1 MTEGPP
7 TPTSSSGVLLLGE
20 TEYVTVL
27 ESMVP
32 TYSIPA
38 TVECSTESTKKAPL
52 EAPDL
57 PLKPVKVDNWVISFP
72 IHRLVFEAA
81 TDWLV
86 PHQTQVARGIIDMPH
101 NFTPDVVRPVV
112 NFMYTGRLTTGNASY
127 DRIKETAELLRMSV
141 LIKLIDDAKTRTN
154 ERPPI
159 KKNTSDPV
167 RQIKRIKTIEKKLPF
182 WKKRTIPVNSST
194 VSINNSENTTT
205 STTTTTL
212 PIQISNSNVHPELEK
227 TLLNDLDHGKIP
239 ASSNTIIPNPQSEHN
254 CSSSKDNNQK
264 PMSQHQSQ
272 NSDGEIQSPQI
283 PTIIYK
289 RKITSES
296 DMNQRKGPD
305 SQQAVLFD
313 HVRET
318 GSKKQ
323 TKSSTNSLA
332 ENPNN
337 EDNVKTPNDIDESMK
352 ELLEEQRK
360 RLTLRQENSDN
371 EEDDHH
377 NQDDYVGGD
386 DEYYLGFVAKKSL
399 PVSESVPVAPS
410 KVVRFSLTP
419 SSNSSFNYKTQN
431 TIFDEVKSNTN
442 MESHSLDLPPPPS
455 SQSLSQ
461 PNTMPPPDSP
471 KKDSKPSSKSDTVI
485 KVYSDSG
492 DKKQVISEVLKKNPG
507 LLKNHRQVKLKI
519 MTKDSDNKQSV
530 QCVTLRASESSVNI
544 PSVIKNT
551 PDKRLTEKRI
561 RIMNNLNGDY
571 KHSPKVMYTG
581 HRKLIKDFLEMGFY
595 ETKGKQD
602 PKTKVSGQ
610 IQHITTQAF
619 QPVQTLENTPIELS
633 SSNIATK
640 PSTEAEAMSKVA
652 SGIATSIYLVPPDF
666 VEGSATSNGGSN
678 FMGASHSFPISMNE
692 DVIISK
698 NDLSSSN
705 LSKKNPNP
713 NLTEERSTDLDKV
726 SALVLEW
733 DEEDEEEEQ
742 KLIKKTLKY
751 FLRRFQL
758 QFNKMSRSID
768 SAGDW
773 NRKMMDRLW
782 QLYLKGTSVDL
793 SLVSINGDKLRIHS
807 SIFYCCCNS
816 PIDGTSSL
824 LSLRLSYSKDIIEK
838 LVEFL
843 YTGSINDIYEED
855 VESVFKLAEIL
866 CFKELKDT
874 LQPRLDKIKAKWK
887 DIEEES
893 RSDLTYSFDPVI
905 KPLTSTEVFLKY
917 KDSNA
922 QSHKMDFTK
931 STLTSRQAKKVA
943 DLYKRNPKLF
953 NKPVK
958 IKLSGGKTS
967 LEIIQTPNSIK
978 IKDTYKALRL
988 KNITSKPDCFIPPEG
1003 PWNCQLCS
1011 PSISEKDKFL
1021 SFDSY
1026 YECRNHLKTVHGKKF
1041 DSRICEYCGYKSYRR
1056 TAIFHHAFMV
1066 HGISPPKNCVFPKCN
1081 ECEYIAA
1088 NQGDLQKHKKIHE
1101 SKNEDNDTQ
1110 ENNSFPESHQSA
1122 YTENNPELT
1131 KNDYSEPLQ
1140 LLNLAVPI
1148 ANLPGASDS
1157 QTMYILT
1164 EDPSASQYSTPII
1177 LAPDARNEQMLS
1189 TKNYSLMSYP
1199 NPNNVVAYTTYNND
1213 VLPVYQ

>member
-1 MTEGPP
+1 MMTEGPP

-57 PLKPVKVDNWVISFP
+57 PLKPVKVDNWGIYLLQRLHSFYEKGEHTDLVLRFPAHSDLIP

-167 RQIKRIKTIEKKLPF
+167 RQIKRIKTIEKRFEDHKRRSRILALKERERILEEKNRLPGKKLPF

-386 DEYYLGFVAKKSL
+386 DEYYLGEMIEEDSNKQSSIVSSSELPKFVAKKSL

-581 HRKLIKDFLEMGFY
+581 RRGRPKQIKEGEFDPHEQVRQEIDQRLSRNGFY

-742 KLIKKTLKY
+742 KLIKKTLK
-751 FLRRFQL
+751 
-758 QFNKMSRSID
+758 
-768 SAGDW
+768 
-773 NRKMMDRLW
+773 
-782 QLYLKGTSVDL
+782 
-793 SLVSINGDKLRIHS
+793 
-807 SIFYCCCNS
+807 
-816 PIDGTSSL
+816 
-824 LSLRLSYSKDIIEK
+824 
-838 LVEFL
+838 
-843 YTGSINDIYEED
+843 
-855 VESVFKLAEIL
+855 
-866 CFKELKDT
+866 
-874 LQPRLDKIKAKWK
+874 
-887 DIEEES
+887 
-893 RSDLTYSFDPVI
+893 
-905 KPLTSTEVFLKY
+905 
-917 KDSNA
+917 
-922 QSHKMDFTK
+922 
-931 STLTSRQAKKVA
+931 
-943 DLYKRNPKLF
+943 
-953 NKPVK
+953 
-958 IKLSGGKTS
+958 
-967 LEIIQTPNSIK
+967 
-978 IKDTYKALRL
+978 
-988 KNITSKPDCFIPPEG
+988 
-1003 PWNCQLCS
+1003 
-1011 PSISEKDKFL
+1011 
-1021 SFDSY
+1021 
-1026 YECRNHLKTVHGKKF
+1026 
-1041 DSRICEYCGYKSYRR
+1041 
-1056 TAIFHHAFMV
+1056 
-1066 HGISPPKNCVFPKCN
+1066 
-1081 ECEYIAA
+1081 
-1088 NQGDLQKHKKIHE
+1088 
-1101 SKNEDNDTQ
+1101 
-1110 ENNSFPESHQSA
+1110 
-1122 YTENNPELT
+1122 
-1131 KNDYSEPLQ
+1131 
-1140 LLNLAVPI
+1140 
-1148 ANLPGASDS
+1148 
-1157 QTMYILT
+1157 
-1164 EDPSASQYSTPII
+1164 
-1177 LAPDARNEQMLS
+1177 
-1189 TKNYSLMSYP
+1189 
-1199 NPNNVVAYTTYNND
+1199 
-1213 VLPVYQ
+1213 